1 MSASDHNDDLPR
13 DAWLRDHPVEVEWWG
28 GAFASGSLPADS
40 DLADRVG
47 LAHRTATGSSESPDD
62 HGAPYGS
69 DLRLLT
75 GIGGIPTLQYG
86 PGDAQLAH
94 GPAESVPLDEVLV
107 TARTLA
113 LVALDIC
120 GVA

>member
-1 MSASDHNDDLPR
+1 MTHLPIFPR
-13 DAWLRDHPVEVEWWG
+13 G
-28 GAFASGSLPADS
+28 GADT
-40 DLADRVG
+40 V
-47 LAHRTATGSSESPDD
+47 PDVY
-62 HGAPYGS
+62 GAPYGS

-94 GPAESVPLDEVLV
+94 GPFESVPLDEVV
-107 TARTLA
+107 TTARTLA
-113 LVALDIC
+113 VLALDTC